1 MRSRPRL
8 RQGSLQGGKWSF
20 GETCETKC
28 LFIACVTVGCVG
40 TKRLAEVRHAQR
52 GSKLTHPPHRDLG
65 LPHLSCEC
73 VGCGD
78 DPSRRN
84 IVRSLSTGLLAPG
97 DSFFVPP
104 SGKCA
109 CATPAKAWLS
119 EGSSGLRRIA
129 CMSRSMASSVLPR
142 QMNAHPLKSQAIA

>member
-1 MRSRPRL
+1 MVAILMLLPRKDRDRRMVVHVNTGSEARPASSWMRSRPRL

-52 GSKLTHPPHRDLG
+52 GSKLTHPPHSDLG
-65 LPHLSCEC
+65 LSHLSCEC

-104 SGKCA
+104 SVKVCVRHSGK
-109 CATPAKAWLS
+109 
-119 EGSSGLRRIA
+119 
-129 CMSRSMASSVLPR
+129 SMAE
-142 QMNAHPLKSQAIA
+142 